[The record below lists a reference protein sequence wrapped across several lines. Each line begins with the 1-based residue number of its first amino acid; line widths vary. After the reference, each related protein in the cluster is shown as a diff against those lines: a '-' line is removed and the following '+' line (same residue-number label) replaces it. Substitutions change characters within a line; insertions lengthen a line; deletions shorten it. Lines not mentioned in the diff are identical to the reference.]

1 MKNHVLLVL
10 SMLMALSACDKSDV
24 NTNLKIPVSKGD
36 RIYMCDGLNYSYD
49 SKGNLSGISGTSDAI
64 FADVYDID
72 VKFQTD
78 PIRIVETSRAPG
90 YSDEYIMSDI
100 VQDASGR
107 LVSYT
112 LTGSVDSDEEV
123 FDCQMKCRFEYSGD
137 HLVLSSFVTEATIYD
152 VESDQTYT
160 YGENA
165 DFANTW
171 EDGNLVRCSASIDY
185 EEVWPD
191 GTDESSYEFINEF
204 FYSDVKN
211 TFRRLEPLEASYIGL
226 DYCIE
231 YAFAQLGYF
240 GAGSEDLVS
249 EIKEDG
255 QVVVR
260 TTYDLNDNGS
270 ISYIYADFS
279 NDVKTVYEYSYLPT
293 KALLFTP
300 SVRKEPG
307 VDVPY
312 APKKGRMKH
321 CRGYY
326 R

>member
-1 MKNHVLLVL
+1 MLLV
-10 SMLMALSACDKSDV
+10 SDNYEETIAITSKATVKVGDYVTIDQKVSDKEVTPFSGRV
-24 NTNLKIPVSKGD
+24 VKA
-36 RIYMCDGLNYSYD
+36 D
-49 SKGNLSGISGTSDAI
+49 SKSVVVRVGRPHLIS
-64 FADVYDID
+64 
-72 VKFQTD
+72 
-78 PIRIVETSRAPG
+78 PG
-90 YSDEYIMSDI
+90 AMLQVDNSALILRGDLLATLVFERQKTGDI
-100 VQDASGR
+100 VQGLPRVEELLEAR
-107 LVSYT
+107 KPK
-112 LTGSVDSDEEV
+112 DSAIAAE
-123 FDCQMKCRFEYSGD
+123 
-137 HLVLSSFVTEATIYD
+137 
-152 VESDQTYT
+152 
-160 YGENA
+160 
-165 DFANTW
+165 
-171 EDGNLVRCSASIDY
+171 EDGVASIDY

-226 DYCIE
+226 DYFID

-270 ISYIYADFS
+270 ISCIYADFS
-279 NDVKTVYEYSYLPT
+279 NDDKTVYEYSYLPT